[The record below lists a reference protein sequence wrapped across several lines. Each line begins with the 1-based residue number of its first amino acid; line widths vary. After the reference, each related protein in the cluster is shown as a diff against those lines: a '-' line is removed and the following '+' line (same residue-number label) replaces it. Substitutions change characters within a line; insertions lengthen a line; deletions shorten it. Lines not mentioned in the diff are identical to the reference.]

1 MTQNDKLLKLIPK
14 LDAVQ
19 FTGLARIL
27 KVKLVEEKNPDG
39 ETAADRY
46 QARDFIDVLDDVL
59 HNFELSSRARRR
71 EILQILKAATKA
83 GDSDADN
90 S

>member
-14 LDAVQ
+14 LDVIQ
-19 FTGLARIL
+19 FIGLARIL
-27 KVKLVEEKNPDG
+27 KVKLVEEKNPNG
-39 ETAADRY
+39 ETAADQY
-46 QARDFIDVLDDVL
+46 QARDFTDLLDDVL
-59 HNFELSSRARRR
+59 RNFSLSTRARRR
-71 EILQILKAATKA
+71 EILQLLNAAIKA